1 MKKHF
6 LKRWN
11 NENGYIF
18 PLTSFILLILLLFTL
33 HQVQQFQHQLQH
45 NELNNEQYYLEML
58 YQKAYASLHQEVLE
72 ETSPPFQYTF
82 PDGNV
87 SIQLFNVEINR
98 EIYQMELTTNKG
110 SSRIINIELAE

>member
-11 NENGYIF
+11 NERGYIF
-18 PLTSFILLILLLFTL
+18 PLTSFILLILLLFTF
-33 HQVQQFQHQLQH
+33 HQIQQLQH
-45 NELNNEQYYLEML
+45 QQKVNELNHEQFRLEML
-58 YQKAYASLHQEVLE
+58 YQKAYASLHLEVLE

-87 SIQLFNVEINR
+87 TIHLFNVENR
-98 EIYQMELTTNKG
+98 EIYQMELTTHKG
-110 SSRIINIELAE
+110 SSRIINIELND